1 MGQSSLIQQALQ
13 ELTSRN
19 YWQRMKAAH
28 LISTLGD
35 ETHIEQVFKTFEF
48 PPVNIFNLKQFK
60 PLEPPLSNFYHVY
73 QHPIEPIV
81 ARCDVQTIPKIL
93 PLLLRWLRE
102 ISIKRDFSDCFVMN
116 ALAGISQYAIPELCQ
131 MAFYDENEHLRS
143 NARALLHHTDF
154 NFIAPHLKI
163 LRRQEKDWRKRV
175 LIVLFAHEASLEF
188 LVDALDDEEIVIQR
202 TAITQLKKIATS
214 EALAAV
220 EAWEQRAK

>member
-1 MGQSSLIQQALQ
+1 MGQSNLIQQALQ

-19 YWQRMKAAH
+19 YWQRMKAAQ
-28 LISTLGD
+28 LISRLGD
-35 ETHIEQVFKTFEF
+35 ETHIEQVFNTFEF
-48 PPVNIFNLKQFK
+48 PPVNVFNLKQFK
-60 PLEPPLSNFYHVY
+60 SLEPPLSYPHPVY

-81 ARCDVQTIPKIL
+81 ARCRIEII

-102 ISIKRDFSDCFVMN
+102 TSTSRDGKDLFITNTLVHISEH
-116 ALAGISQYAIPELCQ
+116 AIPELCQ
-131 MAFYDENEHLRS
+131 MAFYDENESIRS
-143 NARALLHHTDF
+143 NARIILLHTDF

-188 LVDALDDEEIVIQR
+188 LVDTLDDEEIVIQR
-202 TAITQLKKIATS
+202 TAITQLKKIGTP

-220 EAWEQRAK
+220 AAWEQRAK